1 MQKETVITGD
11 YIDEERAN
19 EYFAT
24 SYKGIDLLPQVPET
38 LSEEVAA
45 GVLNVSEPTIKR
57 MVQDGQI
64 KLKKD
69 AILSYIHAKMLVN
82 RPLNL
87 D

>member
-1 MQKETVITGD
+1 MQKAPIITDD

-19 EYFAT
+19 DYLAAL
-24 SYKGIDLLPQVPET
+24 YKGIDLLPRIPET
-38 LSEEVAA
+38 LTEEVAA
-45 GVLNVSEPTIKR
+45 IVLNVSEPTIKR

-64 KLKKD
+64 ELKK
-69 AILSYIHAKMLVN
+69 ASVLSYIHAKMLVN